1 MAVTQKTAFMSLQ
14 SKREVL
20 VLLRPRYARAGKK
33 FKVKILDEYCATW
46 GCHRK
51 SAIRVLNH
59 GRVVRGTRSAGRPP
73 TYGAAHLP
81 ALKTIWLAA
90 QQPCG
95 KRLAAALPLW
105 LPYYEATHRE
115 LNRDV
120 REQLLTASP
129 ATLDRLLADTR
140 LHHQRGRAATKPGTL
155 LRQQIPI
162 RTEHWDVTQPGF
174 VEADTVALCGESL
187 AGDFLWTL
195 TLTDIFSQWTEPR
208 AMWNRGAEGTLAQL
222 KDIEAQ
228 LPFALLGF
236 DCDNG
241 GEFLN
246 HHLVR
251 HYLERPQPVCFT
263 RSRPYHKNDNA
274 RVEQKNW
281 THVRQLLGY
290 QRYDNPAV
298 VARVNDLCRG
308 QWSQLLNYFCPAMKL
323 VEKIKE
329 GSRYHKRYDAP
340 QTPCQRLLAS
350 ATLTGAQRHRLT
362 TTQSRLNP
370 FDLQKQIDC
379 KLKTIFALARLPVTL
394 S

>member
-1 MAVTQKTAFMSLQ
+1 MAVTQKTAFMSLA

-33 FKVKILDEYCATW
+33 HKIKILDEFCATW
-46 GCHRK
+46 NCHRK
-51 SAIRVLNH
+51 SAIRVLNRAPARRFL
-59 GRVVRGTRSAGRPP
+59 RVAGRPP
-73 TYGAAHLP
+73 IYGAAHLP
-81 ALKTIWLAA
+81 ALQTIWLAA

-115 LNRDV
+115 LTRDV
-120 REQLLTASP
+120 RTELLTASA
-129 ATLDRLLADTR
+129 ATLDRLLAATR
-140 LHHQRGRAATKPGTL
+140 LRHPHGRATTRPGTL

-162 RTEHWDVTQPGF
+162 RTDHWDVTQPGF

-208 AMWNRGAEGTLAQL
+208 AMWNRGAAGTLAQL
-222 KDIEAQ
+222 QDIEAG

-246 HHLVR
+246 HHLLR
-251 HYLERPQPVCFT
+251 HYQERPQPVHFT

-298 VARVNDLCRG
+298 VARVNALCRG
-308 QWSQLLNYFCPAMKL
+308 EWSQLLNYFCPAMKL
-323 VEKIKE
+323 VEKIKD
-329 GSRYHKRYDAP
+329 GSRYHRRYDAP

-350 ATLTGAQRHRLT
+350 GTLTPEQARRLQ
-362 TTQSRLNP
+362 TTQAQLNP
-370 FDLQKQIDC
+370 FNLQKQIDRQ
-379 KLKTIFALARLPVTL
+379 LKVIFALARQPAIQ

>member
-1 MAVTQKTAFMSLQ
+1 MSL
-14 SKREVL
+14 KLRREVL
-20 VLLRPRYARAGKK
+20 GLLRPRYARAGKK
-33 FKVKILDEYCATW
+33 HKIKILDEFCATW

-51 SAIRVLNH
+51 SAIRLLN
-59 GRVVRGTRSAGRPP
+59 RPPVRFKRLPSGRPP
-73 TYGAAHLP
+73 TYGAAHVP
-81 ALKTIWLAA
+81 ALKAIWLAA

-115 LNRDV
+115 LSNDV
-120 REQLLTASP
+120 RQQLLAASP
-129 ATLDRLLADTR
+129 ATLDRLLAGVR
-140 LHHQRGRAATKPGTL
+140 LHYRRGRATTRPGTL

-162 RTEHWDVTQPGF
+162 RTDHWDVSGPGF

-208 AMWNRGAEGTLAQL
+208 ALWNRSAHATLEQL
-222 KDIEAQ
+222 KNIEAQ
-228 LPFALLGF
+228 LPFPLLGF

-241 GEFLN
+241 SEFLN
-246 HHLVR
+246 HHLLR
-251 HYLERPQPVCFT
+251 HYQERVRPVHFT

-298 VARVNDLCRG
+298 LPHVNDLCAKE
-308 QWSQLLNYFCPAMKL
+308 WSQLLNYFCPAMKL

-329 GSRYHKRYDAP
+329 GSRTHKRYDAP
-340 QTPCQRLLAS
+340 QTPCQRLLSSNALS
-350 ATLTGAQRHRLT
+350 DQERQRLT
-362 TTQSRLNP
+362 NTQARLNP
-370 FDLQKQIDC
+370 FNLQKQIDR
-379 KLKTIFALARLPVTL
+379 KLKIIFALARLPAL
-394 S
+394 RS